1 MKRVMAKLGSILAGM
16 AARPLSV
23 GLLLTIVFWIF
34 LGNFVVAAF
43 AGLLVSFFISA
54 AFSVWKLNRK
64 EKEGSLGSST
74 DSSTDTSDSLTD
86 SSGSSSDS
94 SI

>member
-1 MKRVMAKLGSILAGM
+1 MMLVVCATKRKNQGRKVKSVLSKLGNILSGM
-16 AARPLSV
+16 GARPLSV

-54 AFSVWKLNRK
+54 VVSIWKLNRR
-64 EKEGSLGSST
+64 SR
-74 DSSTDTSDSLTD
+74 D
-86 SSGSSSDS
+86 
-94 SI
+94 